1 MVGDLGSQNIF
12 QPSIAKHAKEKRLK
26 DEVQNVLVKGKSIS
40 EVTSMAIQESLDFF
54 KVCSGNQK
62 LIAEELLKE
71 IKDRLRFLV
80 NVGLNYLSLDRHGPS
95 LSGGE
100 AQRIRLASQI
110 GRNLLGFFI
119 Y

>member
-54 KVCSGNQK
+54 KGLKLKGNQK

-100 AQRIRLASQI
+100 PKGSAWPLK
-110 GRNLLGFFI
+110 
-119 Y
+119 